1 MIFKPNLINA
11 SLITQTRPELYVS
24 QLLPRKHKETG
35 VTFQPVLL
43 KAEVKEVIKRTSQ
56 SEKGQSEKG
65 VSFGVSFT
73 GAALRSMKHLL
84 DVRESTE
91 RVHFNVNFL
100 GSTLVNVRKELTA
113 SKENVQL
120 QATLL
125 SAQLNA
131 NFNRGYSLEPSDSV
145 VYEAVVTGVT
155 LLQRT

>member
-24 QLLPRKHKETG
+24 QLLPRKHMETG

-43 KAEVKEVIKRTSQ
+43 KVEVKEVIKRTS
-56 SEKGQSEKG
+56 QSEKG

-73 GAALRSMKHLL
+73 GAALRSIKHLL
-84 DVRESTE
+84 GVRESTE

-145 VYEAVVTGVT
+145 VHEAVVTGVT

>member
-24 QLLPRKHKETG
+24 QLFPRKHKEIG

-43 KAEVKEVIKRTSQ
+43 NVEVREVIKRTSQ
-56 SEKGQSEKG
+56 SEKG
-65 VSFGVSFT
+65 VSFGVSFN

-100 GSTLVNVRKELTA
+100 GSTLVNIRKELTA

-145 VYEAVVTGVT
+145 VLEAVVTGVT
-155 LLQRT
+155 LLQRN

>member
-24 QLLPRKHKETG
+24 QLLPRKHSEIG

-43 KAEVKEVIKRTSQ
+43 KVEVREVIKRTSQ
-56 SEKGQSEKG
+56 SEKG
-65 VSFGVSFT
+65 VSFGVNFT

-145 VYEAVVTGVT
+145 VHGAVVTGVT
-155 LLQRT
+155 LLQRN

>member
-24 QLLPRKHKETG
+24 QLLPRKHMETG

-43 KAEVKEVIKRTSQ
+43 KVEVKEVIKRTSQ
-56 SEKGQSEKG
+56 AEKG

-73 GAALRSMKHLL
+73 GAALRSIKHFS
-84 DVRESTE
+84 DARESTE

-145 VYEAVVTGVT
+145 VHGAMVTGVT

>member
-24 QLLPRKHKETG
+24 QLLPRKHMEIG

-43 KAEVKEVIKRTSQ
+43 KVEVKEVIKRTSQ
-56 SEKGQSEKG
+56 AEKG

-73 GAALRSMKHLL
+73 GAALRSIKHFL
-84 DVRESTE
+84 DARESTE

-113 SKENVQL
+113 PKENVQL

-145 VYEAVVTGVT
+145 VHGAMVTGVT

>member
-24 QLLPRKHKETG
+24 QLLPRKHMETG
-35 VTFQPVLL
+35 VTFQPDLL
-43 KAEVKEVIKRTSQ
+43 KVEVREVIKRTSQ
-56 SEKGQSEKG
+56 SENG

-91 RVHFNVNFL
+91 SVHFNVNFL
-100 GSTLVNVRKELTA
+100 GSTLVNIRKELTA
-113 SKENVQL
+113 SKENVQF

-145 VYEAVVTGVT
+145 VHGAVVTGVT

>member
-24 QLLPRKHKETG
+24 QLLPRKHMETG

-43 KAEVKEVIKRTSQ
+43 KVEVKEVIKRTS
-56 SEKGQSEKG
+56 QSEKG

-73 GAALRSMKHLL
+73 GAALRSIKHIL
-84 DVRESTE
+84 DVRENTDTE

-100 GSTLVNVRKELTA
+100 GSTLVSVRKELTTF
-113 SKENVQL
+113 KENVEL
-120 QATLL
+120 QTTLL

-145 VYEAVVTGVT
+145 VHEAVVIGVT

>member
-43 KAEVKEVIKRTSQ
+43 KVEVKEVIKRTS
-56 SEKGQSEKG
+56 QSEKG

-73 GAALRSMKHLL
+73 GAALRSIKHHL
-84 DVRESTE
+84 DVGESTE

-145 VYEAVVTGVT
+145 VHGAVVTGVT

>member
-24 QLLPRKHKETG
+24 QLLPRKHRETG

-43 KAEVKEVIKRTSQ
+43 KVEVKEVIKRTS
-56 SEKGQSEKG
+56 QSEKG

-145 VYEAVVTGVT
+145 VYGAVVTGVT

>member
-24 QLLPRKHKETG
+24 QLLPRKHMETG

-43 KAEVKEVIKRTSQ
+43 KAEVREVIKRTSQ
-56 SEKGQSEKG
+56 SEKGI
-65 VSFGVSFT
+65 SFGVNFT

-84 DVRESTE
+84 DVGESTE

-145 VYEAVVTGVT
+145 VHEAVVTGVT

>member
-24 QLLPRKHKETG
+24 QLLPRKHNENG

-43 KAEVKEVIKRTSQ
+43 NVEVKEVIKRTSQ
-56 SEKGQSEKG
+56 SENE
-65 VSFGVSFT
+65 VSFGVNFT

-91 RVHFNVNFL
+91 RVHFNINFL
-100 GSTLVNVRKELTA
+100 GSTLVNIRKELTA

-145 VYEAVVTGVT
+145 VHGAVVTGVT

>member
-24 QLLPRKHKETG
+24 QLLPRKHNENG

-43 KAEVKEVIKRTSQ
+43 NVEVKEVIKRTSQ
-56 SEKGQSEKG
+56 SEDG

-91 RVHFNVNFL
+91 RVHFNINFL

-145 VYEAVVTGVT
+145 VHGAVVTGVT

>member
-11 SLITQTRPELYVS
+11 SLITQTRPELYIS
-24 QLLPRKHKETG
+24 QLLPRKHRETG

-43 KAEVKEVIKRTSQ
+43 KVEVKEVIKRTS
-56 SEKGQSEKG
+56 QSEKG

-84 DVRESTE
+84 DVRESTDTD

-145 VYEAVVTGVT
+145 VHGAVVTGVT

>member
-43 KAEVKEVIKRTSQ
+43 KVEVREVIKRTS
-56 SEKGQSEKG
+56 QSEKG

-73 GAALRSMKHLL
+73 GAALRSMKYLL

-100 GSTLVNVRKELTA
+100 GSTLVNIRKELTA

-145 VYEAVVTGVT
+145 VHGAVVTGVT

>member
-1 MIFKPNLINA
+1 MIFKPNLVNA

-24 QLLPRKHKETG
+24 QLLPRKHRETG

-43 KAEVKEVIKRTSQ
+43 KVEVKEVIKRTS
-56 SEKGQSEKG
+56 QSEKG

-73 GAALRSMKHLL
+73 GAALRSIRQHL

-113 SKENVQL
+113 SKDSKENVQL

-145 VYEAVVTGVT
+145 VYEALVTGVT

>member
-24 QLLPRKHKETG
+24 QLLPRKHNENG

-43 KAEVKEVIKRTSQ
+43 KVEVKEVIKRTSQ
-56 SEKGQSEKG
+56 SENG

-84 DVRESTE
+84 DVRESTD
-91 RVHFNVNFL
+91 RVHFNINFL

-145 VYEAVVTGVT
+145 VHGAVVTGVT

>member
-24 QLLPRKHKETG
+24 QLLPRKHREIG

-43 KAEVKEVIKRTSQ
+43 KVEVKEVIKRTS
-56 SEKGQSEKG
+56 QSEKG

-73 GAALRSMKHLL
+73 GAALRSIRHHL
-84 DVRESTE
+84 DVGESTE

-145 VYEAVVTGVT
+145 VHEAVVTGVT

>member
-1 MIFKPNLINA
+1 M
-11 SLITQTRPELYVS
+11 
-24 QLLPRKHKETG
+24 ETG
-35 VTFQPVLL
+35 VTFQPDLL
-43 KAEVKEVIKRTSQ
+43 KVEVREVIKRTSQ
-56 SEKGQSEKG
+56 SENG
-65 VSFGVSFT
+65 VSFGASFT

-84 DVRESTE
+84 DVRESSTE
-91 RVHFNVNFL
+91 GVHFNVNFL

-113 SKENVQL
+113 SKENVQF

-145 VYEAVVTGVT
+145 VHGAVVTGVT

>member
-24 QLLPRKHKETG
+24 QLLPRKHMETG

-43 KAEVKEVIKRTSQ
+43 KAEVREVIKRTSQ
-56 SEKGQSEKG
+56 SEKGI
-65 VSFGVSFT
+65 SFGVNFT

-84 DVRESTE
+84 DVRDSTERSTE

-100 GSTLVNVRKELTA
+100 GSTLVNVKKEMTN
-113 SKENVQL
+113 SDDKVQL

-145 VYEAVVTGVT
+145 VHEAVVTGVT

>member
-24 QLLPRKHKETG
+24 QLLPRKHMEIG

-43 KAEVKEVIKRTSQ
+43 KVEVKEVIKRTSQ
-56 SEKGQSEKG
+56 AEKG

-73 GAALRSMKHLL
+73 GAALRSIKHFL
-84 DVRESTE
+84 DARESTE

-100 GSTLVNVRKELTA
+100 GSTLVNVKKELTA
-113 SKENVQL
+113 PKENVQL

-145 VYEAVVTGVT
+145 VHGAMVTGVT

>member
-24 QLLPRKHKETG
+24 QLLPRKHRETG

-43 KAEVKEVIKRTSQ
+43 KVEVREVIKRTS
-56 SEKGQSEKG
+56 QSEKG

-73 GAALRSMKHLL
+73 GAALRSMKYLL

-145 VYEAVVTGVT
+145 VYGAVVTGVT

>member
-24 QLLPRKHKETG
+24 QLLPRKHSEIG

-43 KAEVKEVIKRTSQ
+43 KVEVREVIKRTSQ
-56 SEKGQSEKG
+56 SEKG
-65 VSFGVSFT
+65 VSFGVNFT

-145 VYEAVVTGVT
+145 VHGAVVTGVT

>member
-11 SLITQTRPELYVS
+11 SLISQTRPELYVS
-24 QLLPRKHKETG
+24 QLLPRKHNETG
-35 VTFQPVLL
+35 VTFQPVLV
-43 KAEVKEVIKRTSQ
+43 KVEVKEVIKRTS
-56 SEKGQSEKG
+56 QSEKG

-91 RVHFNVNFL
+91 KVHFNVNFL
-100 GSTLVNVRKELTA
+100 GSTLVNVRKELTTF
-113 SKENVQL
+113 KENVEL
-120 QATLL
+120 QTTLL

-145 VYEAVVTGVT
+145 VHEAMVTGVT

>member
-24 QLLPRKHKETG
+24 QLLPRKHRETG

-43 KAEVKEVIKRTSQ
+43 KVEVKEVIKRTSQ
-56 SEKGQSEKG
+56 SENG

-73 GAALRSMKHLL
+73 GAALRSIRHHL

-145 VYEAVVTGVT
+145 VHEAVVTGVT

>member
-24 QLLPRKHKETG
+24 QLLPRKHNENG

-43 KAEVKEVIKRTSQ
+43 KVEVKEVIKLTSQ
-56 SEKGQSEKG
+56 SENG

-91 RVHFNVNFL
+91 RVHFNINFL

-145 VYEAVVTGVT
+145 VHGAVVTGVT

>member
-1 MIFKPNLINA
+1 VIFKPNLINA

-24 QLLPRKHKETG
+24 QLLPRKHNENG

-43 KAEVKEVIKRTSQ
+43 KVEVKEVIKRTSQ
-56 SEKGQSEKG
+56 SENG

-91 RVHFNVNFL
+91 RVHFNINFL

-145 VYEAVVTGVT
+145 VHGAVVTGVT

>member
-11 SLITQTRPELYVS
+11 SLISQTRPELYVS
-24 QLLPRKHKETG
+24 QLLPRKHNETG
-35 VTFQPVLL
+35 VTFQPVLV
-43 KAEVKEVIKRTSQ
+43 KVEVKEVIKRTS
-56 SEKGQSEKG
+56 QSEKG

-84 DVRESTE
+84 DVGESTE
-91 RVHFNVNFL
+91 KVHFNVNFL
-100 GSTLVNVRKELTA
+100 GSTLVNVRKELTTF
-113 SKENVQL
+113 KENVEL
-120 QATLL
+120 QTTLL

-145 VYEAVVTGVT
+145 VHEAVVTGIT

>member
-24 QLLPRKHKETG
+24 QSLPRKHRETG

-43 KAEVKEVIKRTSQ
+43 KVEVREVIKQTS
-56 SEKGQSEKG
+56 QSEKG
-65 VSFGVSFT
+65 VSFGVNFT

-84 DVRESTE
+84 DVRESSTE
-91 RVHFNVNFL
+91 SVHFNVNFL
-100 GSTLVNVRKELTA
+100 GSTLVNIRKELTA

-145 VYEAVVTGVT
+145 VHGAVVTGVT
-155 LLQRT
+155 LLQRN

>member
-1 MIFKPNLINA
+1 MIFKPNLIKA

-24 QLLPRKHKETG
+24 QLLPRKHMETG
-35 VTFQPVLL
+35 VTFQPDLL
-43 KAEVKEVIKRTSQ
+43 KVEVREVIKRTSQ
-56 SEKGQSEKG
+56 SENG

-91 RVHFNVNFL
+91 GAHFNVNFL

-113 SKENVQL
+113 SKENVQF

-145 VYEAVVTGVT
+145 VHGAVVTGVT

>member
-24 QLLPRKHKETG
+24 QSLPRKHRETG

-43 KAEVKEVIKRTSQ
+43 KVEVREVIKQTSQ
-56 SEKGQSEKG
+56 SENG

-84 DVRESTE
+84 DVRERSTE
-91 RVHFNVNFL
+91 SVHFNVNFL
-100 GSTLVNVRKELTA
+100 GSTLVNIRKELTA

-145 VYEAVVTGVT
+145 VHGAVVTGVT
-155 LLQRT
+155 LLQRN

>member
-24 QLLPRKHKETG
+24 QLLPRKHRETG

-43 KAEVKEVIKRTSQ
+43 KVEVKEVIKRTS
-56 SEKGQSEKG
+56 QSEKG

-73 GAALRSMKHLL
+73 GAALRSMKHFLG
-84 DVRESTE
+84 VRESTE

-145 VYEAVVTGVT
+145 VYGAVVTGIT

>member
-24 QLLPRKHKETG
+24 QLLPRKHNENG

-43 KAEVKEVIKRTSQ
+43 NVEVKEVIKRTSQ
-56 SEKGQSEKG
+56 SENG

-91 RVHFNVNFL
+91 RVHFNINFL

-145 VYEAVVTGVT
+145 VHGAVVTGVT

>member
-24 QLLPRKHKETG
+24 QLLPRKHMETG
-35 VTFQPVLL
+35 VTFQPVLS
-43 KAEVKEVIKRTSQ
+43 KVEVREVIKRTSQ
-56 SEKGQSEKG
+56 SENG

-113 SKENVQL
+113 SKENVQF

-145 VYEAVVTGVT
+145 VHGAVVTGVT

>member
-24 QLLPRKHKETG
+24 QLLPRKHMETG

-43 KAEVKEVIKRTSQ
+43 KVEVKEVIKRTS
-56 SEKGQSEKG
+56 QSEKG

-73 GAALRSMKHLL
+73 GAALSSIKPLL
-84 DVRESTE
+84 DEREITGTE

-100 GSTLVNVRKELTA
+100 GSTLVNVKKELTA
-113 SKENVQL
+113 PKENVQL

-145 VYEAVVTGVT
+145 VHGAMVTGVT

>member
-11 SLITQTRPELYVS
+11 SLITQTKPELYVS
-24 QLLPRKHKETG
+24 QLLPRKHNENG

-43 KAEVKEVIKRTSQ
+43 KVEVKEVIKLTS
-56 SEKGQSEKG
+56 QSEKG

-84 DVRESTE
+84 DVGESTESTE
-91 RVHFNVNFL
+91 RAHFNINLL

-145 VYEAVVTGVT
+145 VHGAVVTGVT

>member
-24 QLLPRKHKETG
+24 QLLPRKHMETG

-43 KAEVKEVIKRTSQ
+43 KAEVREVIKRTSQ
-56 SEKGQSEKG
+56 SENGI
-65 VSFGVSFT
+65 SFGVNFT

-145 VYEAVVTGVT
+145 VHEAVVTGVT

>member
-11 SLITQTRPELYVS
+11 SLISQTRPELYVS
-24 QLLPRKHKETG
+24 QLLPRKYKETG

-43 KAEVKEVIKRTSQ
+43 KVEVKEVIKRTSQ
-56 SEKGQSEKG
+56 SEKG

-73 GAALRSMKHLL
+73 GATLRSIKHLL

-145 VYEAVVTGVT
+145 VHEAVVTGVT

>member
-11 SLITQTRPELYVS
+11 SLITQTRPELYIS
-24 QLLPRKHKETG
+24 QLLPRKHRETG

-43 KAEVKEVIKRTSQ
+43 KVEVKEVIKRTS
-56 SEKGQSEKG
+56 QSEKG

-84 DVRESTE
+84 DVRESTDTE

-145 VYEAVVTGVT
+145 VHGAVVTGVT
-155 LLQRT
+155 LSQRT

>member
-43 KAEVKEVIKRTSQ
+43 KVEVKEVIKRTS
-56 SEKGQSEKG
+56 QSEKG

-73 GAALRSMKHLL
+73 GAALRSIRYHL

-145 VYEAVVTGVT
+145 VHGAVVTGVT

>member
-24 QLLPRKHKETG
+24 QLLPRKHMETG

-43 KAEVKEVIKRTSQ
+43 KAEVREVIKRTSQ
-56 SEKGQSEKG
+56 SEKGI
-65 VSFGVSFT
+65 SFGVNFT

-145 VYEAVVTGVT
+145 VHEAVVTGVT